1 MFAIE
6 LVALAFVAA
15 VVVAAAVEGLARD
28 WHTHRAQIALRD
40 DHREAMFAAWLAS

>member
-6 LVALAFVAA
+6 LVAVVWATA

-28 WHTHRAQIALRD
+28 WHAHRAQIVLRD
-40 DHREAMFAAWLAS
+40 DHRETMFAAWLAS